1 MEFKEKLQILRT
13 QMRISQE
20 ELAEKLNISRQSV
33 TKWENGQSFPD
44 IQNLIQLSDIFK
56 VSIDRLVKDND
67 TCNLNIFS
75 QQQFANQDMRMF
87 LVRAKNSTYITGS
100 NMCFPSKPNSK
111 EYRYSEGDYTYTD
124 SYMGDEHFVGE
135 ETVWIKELPVYAM
148 NYYGQ
153 ILSENF
159 NIDFL
164 KEMLSLVSC
173 ERPFRGPEYH
183 QKGDYAYHCR
193 VHGDFNCFHGEEIIY
208 CKHEKVYFCLFHGG
222 DLS

>member
-13 QMRISQE
+13 QMRIPQE
-20 ELAEKLNISRQSV
+20 ELAAKLNISRQSV

-87 LVRAKNSTYITGS
+87 LVRAKNITYIT
-100 NMCFPSKPNSK
+100 NNNICLPSKPNSND
-111 EYRYSEGDYTYTD
+111 YRYSEGEYTYTD
-124 SYMGDEHFVGE
+124 SFMGNEHFVGE
-135 ETVWIKELPVYAM
+135 ECVWLKEIPIHAM

-164 KEMLSLVSC
+164 KEVLSLVTY

-183 QKGDYAYHCR
+183 QKGDYAYHCQ
-193 VHGDFNCFHGEEIIY
+193 VHGDFSCFHGEEIIY